1 MQISSLFC
9 RQTESFKLLCYTFLK
24 IENLIYKMKVFFIA
38 FLFFNCCSIALQTKA
53 QQALEVFQ
61 LTKNEHNEI
70 IRQSYFLKE
79 NQKAKVK
86 LKAPDYGF
94 MNGIVQQIADTFLM
108 IDSQKISYNQ
118 ISSIAFKKQNASYKT
133 EHLKGLALTAPAT
146 VFSSLLIYSYASGNK
161 SQAQSCVGGV
171 GTLIFIPAAI
181 IWGVPLLFSNKTN
194 FDLEN
199 KKWSWNLVKK

>member
-1 MQISSLFC
+1 MKLF
-9 RQTESFKLLCYTFLK
+9 L
-24 IENLIYKMKVFFIA
+24 VA
-38 FLFFNCCSIALQTKA
+38 FLLLSCCSIALQTKA

-70 IRQSYFLKE
+70 IRKSYFLKE
-79 NQKAKVK
+79 NQQAKVVTEQFTYK
-86 LKAPDYGF
+86 GL
-94 MNGIVQQIADTFLM
+94 VQQIADTFLM
-108 IDSQKISYNQ
+108 IDSQKISYHQ
-118 ISSIAFKKQNASYKT
+118 INSIAFKKQNASYAT
-133 EHLKGLALTAPAT
+133 EHLKGAALLAPAA
-146 VFSSLLIYSYASGNK
+146 VFSALLISSYATGNK

-199 KKWSWNLVKK
+199 KKWSWNVVKK